1 MKNFKIIFL
10 FYYIFF
16 HFISRIK
23 SNLNA
28 PVLIVLAVNNYYVP
42 YASVMI
48 ESLIYNSNL
57 TRSYKLFILNSN
69 ISLKNKENIKH
80 QIKKNKNF
88 SINFINVNKFIENK
102 NLYIFSHLTIETYFR
117 FLIFDLFPN
126 SEKVLYL
133 DSDIIINVDVS
144 ILYDI
149 NIKGKY
155 LAASKDIDTAGHF
168 NYLIEK
174 RKYIKNVI
182 GYNGTDEYFQ
192 AGVILFNVREIRK
205 KFSSEILFYIAQGRK
220 WEWMDQDILNF
231 LFKGNIYYLNQKWN
245 CIMNWV
251 GSIKNMSRIDIL
263 KLAPKELFNEY
274 LEARKNPLIIHYAGI
289 QKPWET
295 PNCDFS
301 NYFWKYANKS
311 IYINQIIKQNKKNN
325 KKKIFK
331 LILKNIKFKLRIIFI
346 INSIIYL
353 ICKTIN
359 YFGN

>member
-1 MKNFKIIFL
+1 MKKFKLFFL
-10 FYYIFF
+10 FFYILYYLF
-16 HFISRIK
+16 STIK

-42 YASVMI
+42 YVSVMI
-48 ESLIYNSNL
+48 ESLIYNSNPK
-57 TRSYKLFILNSN
+57 RFYKLFILNTN
-69 ISLKNKENIKH
+69 ISQKNIEILKT

-102 NLYIFSHLTIETYFR
+102 NLKIFAHLTIETYFR
-117 FLIFDLFPN
+117 FLILDLFPN

-133 DSDIIINVDVS
+133 DSDLIINVDVS

-149 NIKGKY
+149 NIEGKY
-155 LAASKDIDTAGHF
+155 LAATKDIDTAGIL
-168 NYLIEK
+168 NYQFEK
-174 RKYIKNVI
+174 RKYIKDVI

-192 AGVILFNVREIRK
+192 AGVILFNVPEIRK

-220 WEWMDQDILNF
+220 WDWMDQDILNF

-251 GSIKNMSRIDIL
+251 GLIKNLCRIDIL
-263 KLAPKELFNEY
+263 KLAPKELFKEY
-274 LEARKNPLIIHYAGI
+274 LDARKNPLIIHYAGN

-311 IYINQIIKQNKKNN
+311 IYINQIIKQNKKKN

-331 LILKNIKFKLRIIFI
+331 LIIKNIKLKLRIIFI

-353 ICKTIN
+353 I
-359 YFGN
+359 F

>member
-10 FYYIFF
+10 FYYILF
-16 HFISRIK
+16 HFIIK
-23 SNLNA
+23 SNLNT

-42 YASVMI
+42 YVSVMI
-48 ESLIYNSNL
+48 ESLIYNSNRK
-57 TRSYKLFILNSN
+57 RSYKLFILNTN
-69 ISLKNKENIKH
+69 ISQKNKENLKL

-88 SINFINVNKFIENK
+88 SIDFINVNKFLENK
-102 NLYIFSHLTIETYFR
+102 NLNLFYHLTIETYFR

-133 DSDIIINVDVS
+133 DSDLIINVDVS

-155 LAASKDIDTAGHF
+155 LAASKDIDTAGSF
-168 NYLIEK
+168 NYQFEK
-174 RKYIKNVI
+174 RKYIKDVI
-182 GYNGTDEYFQ
+182 GYNASDEYFQ
-192 AGVILFNVREIRK
+192 AGVILFNVRKIRK
-205 KFSSEILFYIAQGRK
+205 KFSSEVLFYIAQARK
-220 WEWMDQDILNF
+220 WELMDQDILNF

-245 CIMNWV
+245 CLMNWV
-251 GSIKNMSRIDIL
+251 GLIKNRCRIDYL

-274 LEARKNPLIIHYAGI
+274 LEARKNPLIIHYAGN

-331 LILKNIKFKLRIIFI
+331 LIIKNIKFKLRIIFI

-353 ICKTIN
+353 ICKKLN
-359 YFGN
+359 F